1 MVVAEQSFPGG
12 CMAVAGYRGKVVVGV
27 NSEVHVLD
35 FDPGSLSLQS
45 LCRKAE
51 QVCVTCL
58 SADEASQT
66 LAVGDV
72 LRSVSLY
79 RLTVELLAGRQ
90 LAQLE
95 LLASERVR
103 RNVTAMTRLPEDPNR
118 LLVCDAYGNLCIL
131 ALAEDREIDRS
142 NPQRRLAPRE
152 WLHLDDQVNRVVA
165 GSLFRGGRAKAGE
178 GAGAGVE
185 FRLVFCTVSG
195 RVGLVGAVEES
206 EFAVLRALEDA
217 MDAVGTERGFHI
229 GDHAGGRIESC
240 ALETQRDAVRG
251 GGDGVLRG
259 RRHGGAVLG
268 GECGR
273 EGDGGREGEC
283 GTGKTVLGKG
293 DDRLRAGYSDQA
305 LRCLLESIVLRSC
318 TLSFV

>member
-1 MVVAEQSFPGG
+1 M
-12 CMAVAGYRGKVVVGV
+12 
-27 NSEVHVLD
+27 HVLD
-35 FDPGSLSLQS
+35 FDPSSLSLQS

-95 LLASERVR
+95 LLAGERVR

-165 GSLFRGGRAKAGE
+165 GSLFRGGGQRRGRCGSRCGVSFGVLHGE
-178 GAGAGVE
+178 WSRGTGGRGGGERVCSAAGAG
-185 FRLVFCTVSG
+185 G
-195 RVGLVGAVEES
+195 RDG
-206 EFAVLRALEDA
+206 
-217 MDAVGTERGFHI
+217 
-229 GDHAGGRIESC
+229 C
-240 ALETQRDAVRG
+240 C
-251 GGDGVLRG
+251 GDGKGVSY
-259 RRHGGAVLG
+259 RRS
-268 GECGR
+268 R
-273 EGDGGREGEC
+273 RWGD
-283 GTGKTVLGKG
+283 
-293 DDRLRAGYSDQA
+293 
-305 LRCLLESIVLRSC
+305 
-318 TLSFV
+318 

>member
-1 MVVAEQSFPGG
+1 
-12 CMAVAGYRGKVVVGV
+12 MAVAGYRGKVVVGV

-35 FDPGSLSLQS
+35 FDPSSLSLQS

-95 LLASERVR
+95 LLAGERVR

-165 GSLFRGGRAKAGE
+165 GSLFRGGRAKATPPPRE
-178 GAGAGVE
+178 I
-185 FRLVFCTVSG
+185 G
-195 RVGLVGAVEES
+195 RAHV
-206 EFAVLRALEDA
+206 
-217 MDAVGTERGFHI
+217 
-229 GDHAGGRIESC
+229 
-240 ALETQRDAVRG
+240 
-251 GGDGVLRG
+251 
-259 RRHGGAVLG
+259 
-268 GECGR
+268 
-273 EGDGGREGEC
+273 
-283 GTGKTVLGKG
+283 
-293 DDRLRAGYSDQA
+293 
-305 LRCLLESIVLRSC
+305 
-318 TLSFV
+318 